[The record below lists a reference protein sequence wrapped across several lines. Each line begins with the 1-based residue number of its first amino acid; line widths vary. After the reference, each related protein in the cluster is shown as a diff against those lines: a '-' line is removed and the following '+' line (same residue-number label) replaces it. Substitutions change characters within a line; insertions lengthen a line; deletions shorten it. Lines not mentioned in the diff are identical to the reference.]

1 MANQFPDD
9 ALEAIEAIVR
19 DHPAGLSAA
28 QIQASLPEPIAPR
41 TLQYRLRHLVNEASL
56 VRESSGRWARYRV
69 SDPTGLPPT
78 ARSDARSDVPLTPA
92 GLAVRDAVRQ
102 PLSRRRPVGYDPGF
116 LTRYE
121 PNRTFYL
128 TTEER
133 AHLAEVGQQPT
144 APLPAGTFAQRI
156 LARLLIDLSWNSSRL
171 EGNTYTLLDTQR
183 LIDFGVMA
191 EGHTALEARMILNHK
206 EAIEFLVG
214 SAGDIGFDRY
224 TILNVH
230 ALLAQ
235 DLLADPAAAGRLRHI
250 SVGTGGSVF
259 HPLDVPQQIDEG
271 FNRLLR
277 TAAAIQ
283 DPFEKAFFVM
293 VQLPYLQPFD
303 DVNKRVS
310 RLAANIPFIQK
321 NLTPLSFTEVPAQTY
336 VEALL
341 GVYELQDVALCKEV
355 YVWAYERSA
364 LRYAAVRQSIGEP
377 DPFRIRYREPLS
389 ELIARLVRERVPRID
404 VIAAIRAWVADAIPP
419 EDAERFAVMAEAE
432 LLNLHEGNIARY
444 RLRRSEWF
452 AWQADWD
459 AANER
464 GTRR

>member
-1 MANQFPDD
+1 
-9 ALEAIEAIVR
+9 
-19 DHPAGLSAA
+19 
-28 QIQASLPEPIAPR
+28 
-41 TLQYRLRHLVNEASL
+41 
-56 VRESSGRWARYRV
+56 
-69 SDPTGLPPT
+69 
-78 ARSDARSDVPLTPA
+78 
-92 GLAVRDAVRQ
+92 
-102 PLSRRRPVGYDPGF
+102 
-116 LTRYE
+116 
-121 PNRTFYL
+121 
-128 TTEER
+128 
-133 AHLAEVGQQPT
+133 
-144 APLPAGTFAQRI
+144 
-156 LARLLIDLSWNSSRL
+156 
-171 EGNTYTLLDTQR
+171 
-183 LIDFGVMA
+183 
-191 EGHTALEARMILNHK
+191 
-206 EAIEFLVG
+206 
-214 SAGDIGFDRY
+214 
-224 TILNVH
+224 
-230 ALLAQ
+230 
-235 DLLADPAAAGRLRHI
+235 
-250 SVGTGGSVF
+250 
-259 HPLDVPQQIDEG
+259 
-271 FNRLLR
+271 LR

-283 DPFEKAFFVM
+283 DPFEQAFFVM

-341 GVYELQDVALCKEV
+341 GVYELQGVALCKEV
-355 YVWAYERSA
+355 FVWAYERSA

-389 ELIARLVRERVPRID
+389 ELIAQLVRERVPRID